1 MLTPSPLVKSL
12 PWQATGQSKIVEFVT
27 LRLLK
32 MSFKIGIFLRGDF
45 FKNSSD
51 LFPGV
56 VTGLAPK
63 FFEEGFNGV
72 DFYHR
77 SYIDTR
83 TKPANQ
89 FPHIFGIHI
98 FTPERVRLA
107 LLWFSF
113 VNTAP
118 FIR

>member
-1 MLTPSPLVKSL
+1 M
-12 PWQATGQSKIVEFVT
+12 
-27 LRLLK
+27 
-32 MSFKIGIFLRGDF
+32 DF
-45 FKNSSD
+45 FKNYIQKIEGKGIGIKA
-51 LFPGV
+51 LTYWPHAEW
-56 VTGLAPK
+56 LARE

-107 LLWFSF
+107 LFLFSF
-113 VNTAP
+113 VNTAS
-118 FIR
+118 FVR

>member
-1 MLTPSPLVKSL
+1 MGFFIKLYPEARGQEYRGIKALTYWPYAEWSVP
-12 PWQATGQSKIVEFVT
+12 E
-27 LRLLK
+27 
-32 MSFKIGIFLRGDF
+32 
-45 FKNSSD
+45 
-51 LFPGV
+51 
-56 VTGLAPK
+56 

-83 TKPANQ
+83 TKSANQ

-98 FTPERVRLA
+98 LTPERVRLA
-107 LLWFSF
+107 LFWFPF
-113 VNTAP
+113 VDTAS